1 MTRNRTLGRLDLAVL
16 LGTACAV
23 ILANIAAFGM
33 ECETLRQDVV
43 RLHILANSDSAFD
56 QQIKLRVRDR
66 ILNDVGSVFASPESQ
81 QDAKQVAEQ
90 NLPAIEAAARDE
102 LRRCGINE
110 PVRAELCH
118 MYFNTREY
126 EAGSLPAGD
135 YDAVRVT
142 IGAGAGKNWWCVIYP
157 PICLGSAMAEGNP
170 ELEEI
175 EHLNSEPLFK
185 PKLAVVELFESLR
198 NTDS

>member
-43 RLHILANSDSAFD
+43 RLHILANSDSASD

-81 QDAKQVAEQ
+81 QDA
-90 NLPAIEAAARDE
+90 
-102 LRRCGINE
+102 G
-110 PVRAELCH
+110 
-118 MYFNTREY
+118 
-126 EAGSLPAGD
+126 
-135 YDAVRVT
+135 
-142 IGAGAGKNWWCVIYP
+142 
-157 PICLGSAMAEGNP
+157 
-170 ELEEI
+170 
-175 EHLNSEPLFK
+175 
-185 PKLAVVELFESLR
+185 
-198 NTDS
+198 